1 MSKITATGDYLL
13 AHGKPLTTPAL
24 ASASK
29 CETQFR
35 RSTIATLSQM
45 WASISMQIT
54 DYNNIIV
61 ISLRMFTLWGPQDQ
75 SYLMFQYKDITGKD
89 AIFVADSI
97 LPRIFLGPVEYFH
110 QKNVYYSPS
119 GMPTLV
125 SDTHHHSPRAP
136 YAMPLPKLSTGY
148 PNSRNSEL
156 SDTGR
161 QNLCNY
167 GQKRPPNSWILYRKS
182 KHAETV
188 LQNPGL
194 PNCKISTLIASM
206 WARETKE
213 VRNSYK
219 ALAEQIKYQHALDN
233 PGYRYRPRKSSEV
246 KRRRSKRQ
254 IRTSDTCA
262 TFALLRQE
270 QLQDNNLSDGCQS
283 NHQEE
288 PVSTQPGLWNE
299 DRTDSPPGQD
309 PDHPMTIPSNDPIMI
324 DFQQYFNDA

>member
-1 MSKITATGDYLL
+1 MSETITTGDYLL
-13 AHGKPLTTPAL
+13 AHGKSLTTPAL
-24 ASASK
+24 ASASNR
-29 CETQFR
+29 ENQFR
-35 RSTIATLSQM
+35 RSTIASLSQM

-61 ISLRMFTLWGPQDQ
+61 ISLRMFTLWSPQDQ
-75 SYLMFQYKDITGKD
+75 SYLLFQYKFITEKD

-97 LPRIFLGPVEYFH
+97 LPRVFLGPVEYFH
-110 QKNVYYSPS
+110 QKNVYYGAS
-119 GMPTLV
+119 GMPTLA
-125 SDTHHHSPRAP
+125 SDTDHHSPQVP
-136 YAMPLPKLSTGY
+136 YAISLPKLSNGHS
-148 PNSRNSEL
+148 NSRSSEL
-156 SDTGR
+156 SNISR
-161 QNLCNY
+161 QNSSIY
-167 GQKRPPNSWILYRKS
+167 VQKRPPNSWILYRKS

-254 IRTSDTCA
+254 VRTSDTCA
-262 TFALLRQE
+262 AFALLRQD
-270 QLQDNNLSDGCQS
+270 QLQDNNVSDECQS

-288 PVSTQPGLWNE
+288 PVSTQSGLWIE
-299 DRTDSPPGQD
+299 DRTNSPPGQD
-309 PDHPMTIPSNDPIMI
+309 PDHPMTMPSNNPIMI
-324 DFQQYFNDA
+324 DFQQYFNNA

>member
-1 MSKITATGDYLL
+1 MSKIITTSDYLL
-13 AHGKPLTTPAL
+13 AHEKSLTTT
-24 ASASK
+24 ASASASN

-35 RSTIATLSQM
+35 RSAIASLSQM

-61 ISLRMFTLWGPQDQ
+61 ISLRMFTLWSPQDQ
-75 SYLMFQYKDITGKD
+75 SYLLFQYKFITEKD

-97 LPRIFLGPVEYFH
+97 LPRVFLGPVEYFH
-110 QKNVYYSPS
+110 QKNVYYGAS
-119 GMPTLV
+119 GMPTLA
-125 SDTHHHSPRAP
+125 SDTDHHSPRVP
-136 YAMPLPKLSTGY
+136 YVIPLPKLSNGHS
-148 PNSRNSEL
+148 NSRSSEL
-156 SDTGR
+156 SNISR
-161 QNLCNY
+161 QNSSIY
-167 GQKRPPNSWILYRKS
+167 VQKRPPNSWILYRK
-182 KHAETV
+182 T
-188 LQNPGL
+188 
-194 PNCKISTLIASM
+194 TLIASM

-262 TFALLRQE
+262 AFALLRQD
-270 QLQDNNLSDGCQS
+270 QLQDNNVSDGCQS

-288 PVSTQPGLWNE
+288 PVSTQSGLWTE
-299 DRTDSPPGQD
+299 DITNSPPGQD
-309 PDHPMTIPSNDPIMI
+309 PDHPMTIPSNNPIMI
-324 DFQQYFNDA
+324 DFQQYFNNA